1 MRALVIVA
9 LAAAVSLVLARRAAS
24 SPPAAPGESH
34 KQLWHC
40 GMHPQV
46 IEDHP
51 GNCPICGMALTP
63 LNSSA
68 SADAAAPRKILYWWD
83 PMLGPSS
90 MSDHPGKSAM
100 GMDLVPVYADSGG
113 PEVQIDP
120 AVVQNMGVR
129 TAQVLR
135 APLKKTVRTIGLL
148 SLPETGMHDVSLK
161 IGGWIDKLY
170 VDQEGM
176 HVQKGQAL
184 LELYSPDLQVAGQE
198 LISARKALQ
207 SPGAAVPGPLREE
220 AQKLL
225 ESARRK
231 LTLWDIDDRE
241 IDAIAA
247 ADEPPKDVVFRSPAT
262 GHVEE
267 KAIVQGSSVQPGMK
281 LLRIADHSKAW
292 LDMQIYED
300 QYPFVEMGQKVVAS
314 LDAIPGKTF
323 DGTVTFIYPH
333 LDHMSRTLEVRATLD
348 NPDFQLK
355 PGMYATVEILTKPVA
370 DAILCPREAVI
381 DTGTRQIA
389 FIAESGGHFAPRKVR
404 TGLAGDNDLVQIVRG
419 LAPGE
424 TVVTSGQFLLDV
436 ESRTIEATQKL
447 GADAAALVTE
457 AEPDTQPAAVELPVE
472 SKPAPEPVTT
482 SPPAQ
487 PASRPANQLAGLTQI
502 YCPMVKADWVQLGS
516 RVANPY
522 LGHKMP
528 DCGDVRRQLPSPPPD
543 SPLVHFVHAYI
554 DVQKHMSDDALDE
567 ASVAKLKAAAADLPN
582 SSYGPLRAATA
593 KLAGASDLKAA
604 RDTFQS
610 LSSELIAALDH
621 PGK

>member
-9 LAAAVSLVLARRAAS
+9 LVAAVSLVLARRAAS

-51 GNCPICGMALTP
+51 GNCPICHMALTP

-68 SADAAAPRKILYWWD
+68 SPDATAPRKILYWWD

-113 PEVQIDP
+113 PEVQIDA

-129 TAQVLR
+129 TAQVMRGPLR
-135 APLKKTVRTIGLL
+135 KTVRTIGLL
-148 SLPETGMHDVSLK
+148 SLPEPGMHDVSLK
-161 IGGWIDKLY
+161 IGGWIDKLH

-176 HVQKGQAL
+176 HVQKGQPL

-207 SPGAAVPGPLREE
+207 SPGAAEPSPLREE
-220 AQKLL
+220 AQKLM

-247 ADEPPKDVVFRSPAT
+247 ADEPPKDVILRSPAT

-300 QYPFVEMGQKVVAS
+300 QYPFVEMGQTVTAS

-323 DGTVTFIYPH
+323 PGTVTFIYPH
-333 LDHMSRTLEVRATLD
+333 LDHMSRTLKVRATLD

-370 DAILCPREAVI
+370 DAIVCPREAVI
-381 DTGTRQIA
+381 DTGTRQIV
-389 FIAESGGHFAPRKVR
+389 FIAEGSGHFAPRKVR

-419 LAPGE
+419 LSPGE
-424 TVVTSGQFLLDV
+424 TVVSSGQFLLDV

-447 GADAAALVTE
+447 GADARGLTTE
-457 AEPDTQPAAVELPVE
+457 EADTQPAATQPAEDP
-472 SKPAPEPVTT
+472 KPALAEPVTT

-487 PASRPANQLAGLTQI
+487 PASQPANQLAGLTQV
-502 YCPMVKADWVQLGS
+502 YCPMVKADWVQLG
-516 RVANPY
+516 RQVANPY
-522 LGHKMP
+522 FGHKMP
-528 DCGDVRRQLPSPPPD
+528 DCGDVRKELPAPPPG
-543 SPLVHFVHAYI
+543 SPLAKFVQAYV
-554 DVQKHMSDDALDE
+554 DVQRHMSDDALDE
-567 ASVAKLKAAAADLPN
+567 ASVAKLKAAAAELPN
-582 SSYGPLRAATA
+582 SSFGPLRAATS
-593 KLAGASDLKAA
+593 KLAGASDLKTA
-604 RDTFQS
+604 REAFQS
-610 LSSELIAALDH
+610 LSGELIAAIDH